1 MWLDK
6 AAKFIGRISDPAAK
20 ITNYA
25 GAVVLASM
33 MLLTGSDVTLRYV
46 FNKPIPGSYEVTE
59 FLMSIVVALGL
70 AYCAMEKG
78 HVRVDLVI
86 SRLSD
91 RTQAVMNFIASL
103 VFLIMFILITWQS
116 VYRAQAMIQANL
128 TSHVL
133 YIPSFP
139 FVFVLTFGSA
149 ILCFVLLR
157 DTLDYLFQV
166 VKK

>member
-6 AAKFIGRISDPAAK
+6 VAKFIGRISNPAAK

-25 GAVVLASM
+25 GAAVLTSM
-33 MLLTGSDVTLRYV
+33 MLLTGFDVTLRYI
-46 FNKPIPGSYEVTE
+46 FNKPIRGSYELTE
-59 FLMSIVVALGL
+59 FLMSLVVALGL

-78 HVRVDLVI
+78 HVRVDLVV
-86 SRLSD
+86 SRLST
-91 RTQAVMNFIASL
+91 RSQAVMNFIASL

-116 VYRAQAMIQANL
+116 VYRAQAMIQAHL
-128 TSHVL
+128 TSNVL

-149 ILCFVLLR
+149 VLCLVLLR
-157 DTLDYLFQV
+157 DTLDYLFQA